1 VADAA
6 AGQNA
11 ATSPVQGSVIGAQP
25 KVAGAAVAK
34 GTSSAISAD
43 PAAPGALADPD
54 ALNGGQNP
62 FSPEGVPDDEA
73 PPKPLRNPKR

>member
-1 VADAA
+1 MAADRAA
-6 AGQNA
+6 PEAF
-11 ATSPVQGSVIGAQP
+11 
-25 KVAGAAVAK
+25 
-34 GTSSAISAD
+34 AD
-43 PAAPGALADPD
+43 PE